1 MNSKEIKSVA
11 ITGATSM
18 IGAALAA
25 ECVKSGIEVVAFV
38 RKNSRK
44 LDCLPDSPMVHIVEA
59 ELDELGLLAWPAVE
73 HMTSEPYPE
82 SSETEKSQLYQQP
95 KTAVTEE
102 DRSYQQPKSAVTEE
116 TPASSKPEAAGTE
129 KSLASSQQKAPA
141 KVDVFYHIGWATGR
155 ENRGNV
161 QLQADNIRYTLDA
174 VELAARMGAKRF
186 IGAGSQAEYGT
197 PNQILTAST
206 EAKPLTP
213 YGIAKLA
220 AGGLSRIA
228 CEQQG
233 IEHIWVR
240 VLSVYGTHDKPTT
253 LISQLM
259 QHAIADEPMEL
270 SGCEQTWDYLYESDA
285 GKAFLETGRSGISGK
300 IYVLGSGVGM
310 RLRSYVDTVTKL
322 VNQNYHRD
330 YQPEFG
336 RKAYGAT
343 QPMHLQADISELT
356 NDTGWKPETSF
367 EDGMRELMKRQR

>member
-44 LDCLPDSPMVHIVEA
+44 LDRLPDSPMVHIVEA
-59 ELDELGLLAWPAVE
+59 ELDELGLLAWPPVE

-102 DRSYQQPKSAVTEE
+102 
-116 TPASSKPEAAGTE
+116 TPT
-129 KSLASSQQKAPA
+129 SSQQKAPA

-367 EDGMRELMKRQR
+367 EDGMRELMKHRR